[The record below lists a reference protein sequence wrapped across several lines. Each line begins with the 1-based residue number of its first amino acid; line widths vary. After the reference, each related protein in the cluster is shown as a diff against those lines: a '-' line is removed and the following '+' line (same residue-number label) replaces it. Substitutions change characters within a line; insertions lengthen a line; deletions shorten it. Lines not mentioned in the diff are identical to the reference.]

1 MCLPIFVTSQ
11 ILVGMSLFLQLK
23 TEINGHLYTLYG
35 YIYILVYVLVLT
47 PLVQPP
53 GCYSK
58 ECLLLLTVVY
68 PTANL
73 NLPMEPSISGK
84 IGKVTTWTS
93 CLPFASQ
100 KNSNCWFINIQ
111 PFKSM
116 DVHPKWPMLYN
127 REKWWLN
134 GFRGIINFPRQNHVI
149 ML

>member
-1 MCLPIFVTSQ
+1 MHSYDSV
-11 ILVGMSLFLQLK
+11 ILTYPHVPTHFCYKPNFGRNVIVLAAENRDKWAS
-23 TEINGHLYTLYG
+23 IHIVWV

-127 REKWWLN
+127 REK
-134 GFRGIINFPRQNHVI
+134 
-149 ML
+149 